1 MIKPSKCSKQI
12 SDKPVEEN
20 GFTLSIKTYL
30 MMINNKTWEKFLKSG
45 PKQTSAISASIQY
58 SAETSSKYNRKTKE
72 VEELRGWG
80 KTTLFFFFLMMWYVY
95 WKSKRLYTQTLR
107 SNSNKNIMD
116 TNQNIKINSILIY
129 SLKTTTGTWSLT

>member
-12 SDKPVEEN
+12 FDKPVEEN
-20 GFTLSIKTYL
+20 CFTLSIKTYL

-58 SAETSSKYNRKTKE
+58 SAETSSKCNRKTEE

-80 KTTLFFFFLMMWYVY
+80 KLFFFFLMMWYVY

-116 TNQNIKINSILIY
+116 TNQNIKINNILIC
-129 SLKTTTGTWSLT
+129 SLKTTTGIWSLT